1 MSSFQVSVC
10 DWKDNVSCGE
20 AAIGGGKELG
30 ELEQVEELGEVG
42 ELEQGGN
49 LGEIEELVRV
59 EELVGTVELKGKGEQ
74 GDDGEKRKLVE
85 QFIEPVGK
93 GEQWKNENKGKDG
106 KPGEP
111 GEYGEKRDMAVGTKE
126 GQELRTWVSSK
137 LAGHGRVKNI
147 L

>member
-1 MSSFQVSVC
+1 M
-10 DWKDNVSCGE
+10 GE
-20 AAIGGGKELG
+20 R
-30 ELEQVEELGEVG
+30 GEVG

-49 LGEIEELVRV
+49 LGEIEELERV

-74 GDDGEKRKLVE
+74 GDDGEKMKLVE

-111 GEYGEKRDMAVGTKE
+111 GEYGEKRDIAVGTKE